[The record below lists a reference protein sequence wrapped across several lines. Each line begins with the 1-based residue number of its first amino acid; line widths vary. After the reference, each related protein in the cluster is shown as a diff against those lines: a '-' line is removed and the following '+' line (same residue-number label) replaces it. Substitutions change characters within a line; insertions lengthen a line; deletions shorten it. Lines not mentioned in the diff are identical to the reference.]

1 MPIAGRLPRPMRV
14 MSADRRRGDDSRM
27 DLHQVKASGGVLI
40 AAGVATLVVALVTI
54 FWPDVTLLVLAILAG
69 FNLLVLGVV
78 GIIEGL
84 SGDQGS
90 RLLAAILGLL
100 AVIAGIILI
109 RRPSESVLAFILV
122 LGIWF
127 VVSAVVAFVRA
138 IFEPEARGV
147 RFVVALVEFIFGILI
162 LALPKLSIGTLAVL
176 CGLAF
181 AVRGAGLIAAG
192 LELRRMGEV
201 PNGGIDTSAVAAEH

>member
-1 MPIAGRLPRPMRV
+1 MRIARALPRPMRV
-14 MSADRRRGDDSRM
+14 MCALSGARTIWSM
-27 DLHQVKASGGVLI
+27 DLHQAKASGGVLI
-40 AAGVATLVVALVTI
+40 AAGAATLVVALVTI

-69 FNLLVLGVV
+69 FNLLVLGIV
-78 GIIEGL
+78 GLIEGL
-84 SGDQGS
+84 TRSEGS

-100 AVIAGIILI
+100 AMIAGLVLI
-109 RRPSESVLAFILV
+109 RRPSESVLAFVLV

-127 VVSAVVAFVRA
+127 VISAVVAFVRA

-147 RFVVALVEFIFGILI
+147 RFVVALVEFVFGILI

-176 CGLAF
+176 CGIAF

-192 LELRRMGEV
+192 LELRRVDEL
-201 PNGGIDTSAVAAEH
+201 PNRGIDAPAIATEH